1 MTQYNSLNVKLS
13 NSQLNK
19 LKSSIKNET
28 DVVLIISSNMVGN
41 SNDNTN
47 FPHELLLTNRQV
59 ANIRKAFANHS
70 SIDIKLSK
78 TQLSKMIQSGGF
90 LGKLLGPLLKTGL
103 PLMKSVIKPLAK
115 SVLIPLGL
123 TASASAADAGIHK
136 KILGSGHNNTTLII
150 SKDGMDDIL
159 KIVQFLEHSGL
170 LLKGVSETIQH
181 EAKEQ
186 REGFLSMLLGTL
198 GASLLGD
205 ILSKGLSGKVVIR
218 AGEGTIRAGKGVIR
232 AGEGTIRAGYGSMT
246 LPAHPLT
253 NFEIQEY
260 YQNEPRFNAVFSRDN
275 LPNIIKNGAYVINLD
290 EYHDI
295 GTHWVALYV
304 NNKTITYFDSFGVG
318 VIARTSFGLGSR
330 RKKIITN
337 IYRIQAYD
345 SIMCGYFCIGF
356 INFMF
361 SGKSLTDYTNL
372 FSPNDFNKN
381 DYIIL
386 NYFGL

>member
-13 NSQLNK
+13 NSQLSK

-28 DVVLIISSNMVGN
+28 DVVLRISSDMVGD

-47 FPHELLLTNRQV
+47 FPYESLLTNRQV

-78 TQLSKMIQSGGF
+78 TQLSKMIQPGGF
-90 LGKLLGPLLKTGL
+90 LGNLLGKLAG
-103 PLMKSVIKPLAK
+103 PLMKVALAK
-115 SVLIPLGL
+115 NVLVPLGI
-123 TASASAADAGIHK
+123 SAAMSAIDGSIK
-136 KILGSGHNNTTLII
+136 KKMLGSGPTKSVGTTTLII
-150 SKDGMDDIL
+150 LNDEMNDIL
-159 KIVQFLEHSGL
+159 KIVKSLENSGL

-186 REGFLSMLLGTL
+186 RGGFLSMLLGTL

-205 ILSKGLSGKVVIR
+205 IFS
-218 AGEGTIRAGKGVIR
+218 GKGVIR
-232 AGEGTIRAGYGSMT
+232 AGEGTIIAGYGSKRPSLKIFLT
-246 LPAHPLT
+246 LPPHPLT

-260 YQNEPRFNAVFSRDN
+260 YQNDPRFNGVFSRDN

-295 GTHWVALYV
+295 GSHWVALYV
-304 NNKTITYFDSFGVG
+304 NNKITIYFHSFGVEHIPKEIMKF
-318 VIARTSFGLGSR
+318 IAR
-330 RKKIITN
+330 KEIITN

-361 SGKSLTDYTNL
+361 NGKSLTDYTNL

-381 DYIIL
+381 DNIIL
-386 NYFGL
+386 KYFGL